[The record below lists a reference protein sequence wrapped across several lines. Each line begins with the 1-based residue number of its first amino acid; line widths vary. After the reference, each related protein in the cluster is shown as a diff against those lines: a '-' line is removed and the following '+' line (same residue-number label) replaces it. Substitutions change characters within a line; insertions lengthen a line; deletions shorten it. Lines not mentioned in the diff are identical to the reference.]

1 MRPNRSAV
9 AARKRTRA
17 RPLYQLSKRV
27 REALERESDRALGQ
41 QIRGRLALPMHKR
54 VWFLRVWL
62 PDGSGSH
69 L

>member
-1 MRPNRSAV
+1 M
-9 AARKRTRA
+9 
-17 RPLYQLSKRV
+17 